1 MNNAVDI
8 TQHEGVVTI
17 LLNRPKAKNALNFE
31 VSQAIANVM
40 NEVEVSPD
48 IRAVV
53 VGSAVEGVFSAGAD
67 LVEASQGKPSYDMN
81 GPNAAWGLAGLTAKT
96 PRVPVIA
103 AVDGLA
109 MGGGF
114 EIALAADIMVAS
126 DSAMFALPEVKV
138 GLMAGAGGAVRL
150 PGQLPQKIAMDML
163 LTGRNMK
170 ADEAHRLGLIS
181 RLVESGQALNVA
193 QDIALTI
200 SKNAPLGVAGS
211 KATLL
216 NLQDGV
222 EQAHVARWER
232 NATEFAFV
240 MASADA
246 QEGTSAFS
254 EKRAPVWSGC

>member
-1 MNNAVDI
+1 MNAVDI
-8 TQHEGVVTI
+8 SQRDGIVTL
-17 LLNRPKAKNALNFE
+17 LLNRPKAKNAINFE
-31 VSQAIANVM
+31 TSQAIANAM
-40 NEVEVSPD
+40 NDVEANPE

-53 VGSAVEGVFSAGAD
+53 IGSAVEGVFSAGAD
-67 LVEASQGKPSYDMN
+67 LVEASQGKPSYDMD
-81 GPNAAWGLAGLTAKT
+81 GPNAAWGLAGITEKT

-114 EIALAADIMVAS
+114 EIALAADILVAS
-126 DSAMFALPEVKV
+126 EAAFFALPEVKV

-163 LTGRNMK
+163 LTGRIMK

-181 RLVESGQALNVA
+181 RLVEPGAALEVA
-193 QDIALTI
+193 QEVATTI
-200 SKNAPLGVAGS
+200 SRNAPLGVAGS

-222 EQAHVARWER
+222 EQAHVSRWER
-232 NATEFAFV
+232 NAAEFAFI

-246 QEGTSAFS
+246 QEGTTAFA
-254 EKRAPVWSGC
+254 EKREPVWSGQ